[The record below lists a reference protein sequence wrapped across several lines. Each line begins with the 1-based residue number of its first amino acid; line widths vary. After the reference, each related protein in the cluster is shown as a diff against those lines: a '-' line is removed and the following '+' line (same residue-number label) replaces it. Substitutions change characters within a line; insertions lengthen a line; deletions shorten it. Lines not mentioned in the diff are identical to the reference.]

1 MNTKYVRT
9 TISLPENILFEMKK
23 KALME
28 KRTIKEL
35 ISEGLS
41 AYLGK
46 TLISKSPPKKLT
58 DYFGA
63 WGKGESGVSYVRRIR
78 YSKAEKARED
88 YLKKLWK

>member
-1 MNTKYVRT
+1 MNIRYVRT
-9 TISLPENILFEMKK
+9 TISLPEDILFEMKK

-28 KRTIKEL
+28 KRTIKDL

-46 TLISKSPPKKLT
+46 TIGSKSPAKKLT
-58 DYFGA
+58 DFFGA
-63 WGKGESGVSYVRRIR
+63 WGKGESGLSYVKRIR
-78 YSKAEKARED
+78 YSKAEKERED